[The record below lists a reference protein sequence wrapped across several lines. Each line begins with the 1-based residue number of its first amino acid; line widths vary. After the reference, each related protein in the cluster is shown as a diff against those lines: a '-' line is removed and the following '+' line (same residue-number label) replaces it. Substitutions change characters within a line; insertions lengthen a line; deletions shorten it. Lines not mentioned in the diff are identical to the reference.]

1 MRNTLNGRVLGGVL
15 FLVADPAYGDPQEIP
30 TLTLCWNLAKLL
42 ASLRGRRERFLVVEH
57 FLLM

>member
-1 MRNTLNGRVLGGVL
+1 MAG
-15 FLVADPAYGDPQEIP
+15 FLEESFFVVADPAYGDPQEIP